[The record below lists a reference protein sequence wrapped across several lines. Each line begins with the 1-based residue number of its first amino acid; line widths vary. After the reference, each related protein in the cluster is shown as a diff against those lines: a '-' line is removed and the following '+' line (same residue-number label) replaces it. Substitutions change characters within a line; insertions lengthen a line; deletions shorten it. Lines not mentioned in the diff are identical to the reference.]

1 MTRLSDSTLTDSTL
15 TAQLHGWSVPAAWA
29 HTQRSQTSPIQ
40 SQQIYQLKLAETAQ
54 AVREAQQL
62 RHRVFSAEYGVAFP
76 GSDGLD
82 SDEFDRF
89 CDHLIVR
96 HTMSAEVVGTYRML
110 LPKQAKK
117 IDRYYSQGE
126 FFMTRLLRQIPG
138 LVELGRSCVHPDHR
152 NGSVIM
158 MLWSG
163 IVRHMQQ
170 HHCSH
175 MIGCASVSM
184 RDGGKQAATLWDRF
198 YADATIMADPL
209 LETFPK
215 NALPLETLTR
225 DPDTQLPPL
234 MRGYF
239 KVGAKVCGEPNWDP
253 DFNTADFLLLMDMS
267 AMSPRYARHF
277 GLN

>member
-29 HTQRSQTSPIQ
+29 QTQRSQTAPVQ
-40 SQQIYQLKLAETAQ
+40 SQPIYQVELAETAQ

-62 RHRVFSAEYGVAFP
+62 
-76 GSDGLD
+76 
-82 SDEFDRF
+82 
-89 CDHLIVR
+89 
-96 HTMSAEVVGTYRML
+96 
-110 LPKQAKK
+110 PKQAKK
-117 IDRYYSQGE
+117 IGRYYSQGE

-152 NGSVIM
+152 NRSVIM

-184 RDGGKQAATLWDRF
+184 RDGGKQAATLWGRF
-198 YADATIMADPL
+198 YADTAIMADPL